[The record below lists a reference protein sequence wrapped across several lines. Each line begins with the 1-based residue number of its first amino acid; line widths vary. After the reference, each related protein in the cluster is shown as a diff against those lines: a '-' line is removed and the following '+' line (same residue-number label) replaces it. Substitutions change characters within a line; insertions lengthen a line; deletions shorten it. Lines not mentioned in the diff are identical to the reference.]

1 MIKIKNF
8 DFGKIENGAFEYAP
22 RELQKEGGFKILTN
36 DPGEYAFF
44 GYLPVI
50 RTEGSGE
57 PEEKDGVIYL
67 YEKEPEAPAG
77 DEISGDEFLFEFKK
91 ALGV

>member
-1 MIKIKNF
+1 MNRN
-8 DFGKIENGAFEYAP
+8 FGKIENGVFSFAP
-22 RELQKEGGFKILTN
+22 RELQKEGRFKILTN
-36 DPGEYAFF
+36 SAEEYARF

-57 PEEKDGVIYL
+57 LEEKDGVIYL

-77 DEISGDEFLFEFKK
+77 DEISGDEFLAAFEQ
-91 ALGV
+91 ALEV

>member
-8 DFGKIENGAFEYAP
+8 DFGKIENGVFEYAP
-22 RELQKEGGFKILTN
+22 RELQKEGGFNILTN

-44 GYLPVI
+44 GYLPVV
-50 RTEGSGE
+50 RAEGE
-57 PEEKDGVIYL
+57 PSYEIKDGVIYL

-77 DEISGDEFLFEFKK
+77 DESSCDEFLAAFEH

>member
-1 MIKIKNF
+1 MNRN
-8 DFGKIENGAFEYAP
+8 FGKIENGVFSFAP
-22 RELQKEGGFKILTN
+22 RELLKEGGFKILTN
-36 DPGEYAFF
+36 SAEEYARF
-44 GYLPVI
+44 GYLPII
-50 RTEGSGE
+50 RKAESGE

-77 DEISGDEFLFEFKK
+77 DEISGDEFLAAFEQ

>member
-1 MIKIKNF
+1 MNRN
-8 DFGKIENGAFEYAP
+8 FGKIENGVFSFAP

-36 DPGEYAFF
+36 SAEEYALF

-50 RTEGSGE
+50 RKAGSGE

-67 YEKEPEAPAG
+67 YEKEPEVPAG
-77 DEISGDEFLFEFKK
+77 DEISGDEFLAAFEQ
-91 ALGV
+91 ALEV

>member
-1 MIKIKNF
+1 MNRN
-8 DFGKIENGAFEYAP
+8 FGKIENGVFSFAP
-22 RELQKEGGFKILTN
+22 RELLKEGGFKILTN
-36 DPGEYAFF
+36 SAEEYARF

-77 DEISGDEFLFEFKK
+77 DEISGDEFLAAFEQ

>member
-22 RELQKEGGFKILTN
+22 RELQKEGGFNILTN

-44 GYLPVI
+44 GYLPVV
-50 RTEGSGE
+50 RAEGE
-57 PEEKDGVIYL
+57 PSYEIKDGVIYL
-67 YEKEPEAPAG
+67 YESSGEA
-77 DEISGDEFLFEFKK
+77 DEISGDEFLCEFKK

>member
-1 MIKIKNF
+1 MNRN
-8 DFGKIENGAFEYAP
+8 FGKIENGVFSFAP
-22 RELQKEGGFKILTN
+22 RELLKEGGFNILTN

-44 GYLPVI
+44 GYLPVV
-50 RTEGSGE
+50 RAEGE
-57 PEEKDGVIYL
+57 PSYEIKDGVIYL

-77 DEISGDEFLFEFKK
+77 DEISGDEFLAAFEQ

>member
-1 MIKIKNF
+1 MNRN
-8 DFGKIENGAFEYAP
+8 FGKIENGVFSFAP

-36 DPGEYAFF
+36 SEEEYARF
-44 GYLPVI
+44 GYLPII
-50 RTEGSGE
+50 RKAGSGE

-77 DEISGDEFLFEFKK
+77 DEISGDEFLAAFEQ

>member
-1 MIKIKNF
+1 MEYNF
-8 DFGKIENGAFEYAP
+8 CFGKIENGVFSFAP
-22 RELQKEGGFKILTN
+22 RELLKEGGFKILTN
-36 DPGEYAFF
+36 SAEEYARF
-44 GYLPVI
+44 GYLPVV
-50 RTEGSGE
+50 RAEGE
-57 PEEKDGVIYL
+57 PSYEIKDGVIYL

>member
-1 MIKIKNF
+1 MKNYG
-8 DFGKIENGAFEYAP
+8 FGKIENGAFEYAP

-36 DPGEYAFF
+36 SAEEYARF
-44 GYLPVI
+44 GYLPII

-67 YEKEPEAPAG
+67 YEEPNQPIG
-77 DEISGDEFLFEFKK
+77 DEISGDEFLAAFEQ

>member
-1 MIKIKNF
+1 MNRS
-8 DFGKIENGAFEYAP
+8 FGKIENGVISFAP

-36 DPGEYAFF
+36 SAEEYARF
-44 GYLPVI
+44 GYLPII

-67 YEKEPEAPAG
+67 YEEPNQPIG
-77 DEISGDEFLFEFKK
+77 DEISGDEFLAAFEQ

>member
-1 MIKIKNF
+1 MEYNF
-8 DFGKIENGAFEYAP
+8 SFGKIENGVFSFAP
-22 RELQKEGGFKILTN
+22 RELLKEGGFKILTN
-36 DPGEYAFF
+36 SAEEYARF
-44 GYLPVI
+44 GYLPVV
-50 RTEGSGE
+50 RAEGE
-57 PEEKDGVIYL
+57 PSYEIKDGIIYL

>member
-1 MIKIKNF
+1 MNRN
-8 DFGKIENGAFEYAP
+8 FGKIENGVFSFAP

-36 DPGEYAFF
+36 SAEEYALF

-50 RTEGSGE
+50 RKAGSGE

-77 DEISGDEFLFEFKK
+77 DEISGDEFLAAFEQ
-91 ALGV
+91 ALEV

>member
-1 MIKIKNF
+1 MEYNF
-8 DFGKIENGAFEYAP
+8 GFGKIENGVFSFAP
-22 RELQKEGGFKILTN
+22 RELLKEGGFKILTN
-36 DPGEYAFF
+36 SAEEYARF
-44 GYLPVI
+44 GYLPVV
-50 RTEGSGE
+50 RAEGE
-57 PEEKDGVIYL
+57 PSYEIKDGVIYL

>member
-1 MIKIKNF
+1 MNRN
-8 DFGKIENGAFEYAP
+8 FGKIENGVFSFAP

-36 DPGEYAFF
+36 SAEEYARF
-44 GYLPVI
+44 GYLPII
-50 RTEGSGE
+50 RKAGSGE

>member
-8 DFGKIENGAFEYAP
+8 DFGKIENGVFEYAP
-22 RELQKEGGFKILTN
+22 RELQKEGGFNILTN

-44 GYLPVI
+44 GYLPVV
-50 RTEGSGE
+50 RAEGE
-57 PEEKDGVIYL
+57 PSYEIKDGVIYL

-77 DEISGDEFLFEFKK
+77 DEISGDEFLAAFEQ

>member
-1 MIKIKNF
+1 MNRN
-8 DFGKIENGAFEYAP
+8 FGKIENGVFSFAP

-36 DPGEYAFF
+36 SAEEYALF

-50 RTEGSGE
+50 RKAGSGE

-67 YEKEPEAPAG
+67 YEEPNQPIG
-77 DEISGDEFLFEFKK
+77 DEISGDEFLAAFEQ

>member
-1 MIKIKNF
+1 MYSE
-8 DFGKIENGAFEYAP
+8 DFGKITDGVFSFAPKELESEGVKTLTNSAEEYA
-22 RELQKEGGFKILTN
+22 R
-36 DPGEYAFF
+36 F

-50 RTEGSGE
+50 RAEGGGE
-57 PEEKDGVIYL
+57 PEERDGVIHL

-77 DEISGDEFLFEFKK
+77 DEISGDEFLAAFEQ

>member
-1 MIKIKNF
+1 MNRN
-8 DFGKIENGAFEYAP
+8 FGKIENGVFSFAP

-36 DPGEYAFF
+36 SAEEYALF

-50 RTEGSGE
+50 RKAGSGE

-67 YEKEPEAPAG
+67 YEKEPEAAAG
-77 DEISGDEFLFEFKK
+77 DEISGDEFLAAFEQ